1 MDRTANPPCNARE
14 ALIARLDA
22 IAAELREYPQPI
34 ARCDAQL
41 GALIEEQDRLRSE
54 LARLAQASS
63 R

>member
-1 MDRTANPPCNARE
+1 MDPSANRTDDARDV
-14 ALIARLDA
+14 LIARLNA
-22 IAAELREYPQPI
+22 IAQELREYPQPI

-54 LARLAQASS
+54 LARLREPSP

>member
-1 MDRTANPPCNARE
+1 MDPTANRAEDARDV
-14 ALIARLDA
+14 LIARLNA
-22 IAAELREYPQPI
+22 IAQELREYPQPI

-54 LARLAQASS
+54 LARLREPSP